1 MIPVNT
7 LAKNKKHLMELP
19 EAATKCYQLYTN
31 GAAFKENATY
41 ADWEMFGKLVFVFG
55 GAMMWY
61 VGDWLNFG
69 EKKFG
74 EKYTQALEIT
84 KYDYGTL
91 RNCAY
96 VSGRYE
102 LKDRR
107 QGLSWRHHADC
118 ARFEL
123 GDRTA
128 ILDMA
133 EKQDMSSTQLREFL
147 HRQFPTEYK
156 KLSDAPAK
164 TFDTWWPRYAQTL
177 PVQHAQ
183 DVDIIS
189 IAKDA
194 WRAGQKVLD
203 SQSV

>member
-1 MIPVNT
+1 MPDV
-7 LAKNKKHLMELP
+7 AS
-19 EAATKCYQLYTN
+19 KCYQLYTN
-31 GAAFKENATY
+31 GAAFKESATFE
-41 ADWEMFGKLVFVFG
+41 DWEMFGKLVFVFG

-74 EKYTQALEIT
+74 EKYSQALEIT

-91 RNCAY
+91 RNAAY
-96 VSGRYE
+96 VAGRYE

-107 QGLSWRHHADC
+107 QSLSWRHHADC

-123 GDRTA
+123 GDRTV

-147 HRQFPTEYK
+147 HRQYPSAYK
-156 KLSDAPAK
+156 SLGDGGAPPK
-164 TFDTWWPRYAQTL
+164 SFDTWWSRYAQAM
-177 PVQHAQ
+177 PRDRAQ
-183 DVDIIS
+183 DADTIMV
-189 IAKDA
+189 AKDA
-194 WRAGQKVLD
+194 WRAAQKALD
-203 SQSV
+203 INSV